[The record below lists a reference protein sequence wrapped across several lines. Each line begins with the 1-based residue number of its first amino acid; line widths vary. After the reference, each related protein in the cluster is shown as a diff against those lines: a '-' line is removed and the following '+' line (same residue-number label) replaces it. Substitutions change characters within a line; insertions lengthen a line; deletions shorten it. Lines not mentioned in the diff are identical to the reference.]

1 MKLDFEVDYPAD
13 PDRVMRLMTDQS
25 FVDECE
31 RELGSTEHRLDVTR
45 RDGLVVVRLQR
56 HVPTD
61 GIPAVFRSL
70 VGPQIV
76 VVEVR
81 DWAADSLGGYRGTLV
96 ADADAKG
103 RRARIEG
110 RVQLLANGGGSHF
123 QVDVEVE
130 ASVPLVGK
138 QVRRAIVEL
147 ATESLHLES
156 VVMKRRL
163 QAALTG

>member
-1 MKLDFEVDYPAD
+1 MKLYFGVDYPAD
-13 PDRVMRLMTDQS
+13 PDQVMRLMTDES
-25 FVDECE
+25 FVAECE
-31 RELGSTEHRLDVTR
+31 RELESTEHHLDVTR
-45 RDGLVVVRLQR
+45 GDGRVVVRLQR

-70 VGPQIV
+70 VGPRIV

-81 DWAADSLGGYRGTLV
+81 DWAADSHGDYRGTLV
-96 ADADAKG
+96 ADADTKG

-110 RVQLLANGGGSHF
+110 RVQLLANDGGSHF
-123 QVDVEVE
+123 QVDAEVK

-138 QVRRAIVEL
+138 QVRRAIVDL
-147 ATESLHLES
+147 AKESLHLES

-163 QAALTG
+163 QAELAE